1 MLQELEMSSLA
12 PIPCSTSSLAGGV
25 SLPIRRMHNA
35 LASPFALTAPSCRPL
50 VLSGATEPPFPEAA
64 ISGLP
69 RVQVER
75 IFPAPSAG
83 ATAWSHGRWLIVL
96 NGADPRGRQ
105 RFTLGHEFKH
115 VLDNPFI
122 EILYPE
128 TAQMTSQERAER
140 ICDYFAACL
149 LMPRIWVKRAWI
161 TGSQNPRMLAR
172 SFDVSLQ
179 AMRVRLEQIGL
190 TESEPRCLTGA
201 A

>member
-1 MLQELEMSSLA
+1 MTAIITTLRD
-12 PIPCSTSSLAGGV
+12 GV
-25 SLPIRRMHNA
+25 PIRPLSYAEA
-35 LASPFALTAPSCRPL
+35 LRVAELQATKF
-50 VLSGATEPPFPEAA
+50 LSGATEPPFPETA
-64 ISGLP
+64 ISRLP

-96 NGADPRGRQ
+96 NAADPRGRQ
-105 RFTLGHEFKH
+105 RFSLGHEFKH

-122 EILYPE
+122 DVLYPE
-128 TAQMTSQERAER
+128 TARMTSHERAEQ

-149 LMPRIWVKRAWI
+149 LMPRIWVTRAWT
-161 TGSQNPRMLAR
+161 TGSQNPRTLAR
-172 SFDVSLQ
+172 RFDVSLQ

-190 TESEPRCLTGA
+190 VEPEPRCLTGA